1 MTRFIDLG
9 HLLDGGAV
17 TSARFAEESKDLPL
31 ASVAGIPG
39 VVIDAPVPPRA
50 VSVQIDER
58 AVEDKAVLIRT
69 GWDKRWGSD
78 DYHRAAPYVAPETV
92 DALAHG
98 GATLV
103 GLDFC
108 TAEAAPDLSQ
118 ATLVRLLRAG
128 VLVVDNL
135 CNLSAL
141 PTTGFRFFA
150 VPQGVADATPLP
162 VRAFAEL
169 LPPRET
175 VGTARYHRS
184 VARHAH

>member
-17 TSARFAEESKDLPL
+17 TAARFAEEVDDLPL

-50 VSVQIDER
+50 VSVHIHER

-69 GWDKRWGSD
+69 GWDKRWGRA

-92 DALAHG
+92 DVLIHG
-98 GATLV
+98 GVTLV
-103 GLDFC
+103 GFDFC
-108 TAEAAPDLSQ
+108 TAEAAADLSQ
-118 ATLVRLLRAG
+118 MTLARLLRAG

-141 PTTGFRFFA
+141 PANGFRFFA
-150 VPQGVADATPLP
+150 VPQGLPRRAHLP

-169 LPPRET
+169 LPRP
-175 VGTARYHRS
+175 
-184 VARHAH
+184 

>member
-9 HLLDGGAV
+9 HLFGSGAV
-17 TSARFAEESKDLPL
+17 TSARFAEELEVLPL

-50 VSVQIDER
+50 VSAHIDER
-58 AVEDKAVLIRT
+58 TVEDKAVLIRT
-69 GWDKRWGSD
+69 GWDKRWGGA

-92 DALAHG
+92 DVLIHG

-108 TAEAAPDLSQ
+108 TAEAALDLSQ
-118 ATLVRLLRAG
+118 MTLARLLRAG

-141 PTTGFRFFA
+141 PTNGFRFFA
-150 VPQGVADATPLP
+150 VPQGLHRRAPLP

-169 LPPRET
+169 LPPP
-175 VGTARYHRS
+175 
-184 VARHAH
+184 

>member
-17 TSARFAEESKDLPL
+17 TSARFGEELAAVPL
-31 ASVAGIPG
+31 ASVAGVPG

-50 VSVQIDER
+50 VSVLIDER
-58 AVEDKAVLIRT
+58 TVEDKAVLIRT
-69 GWDKRWGSD
+69 GWDRRWGTAE
-78 DYHRAAPYVAPETV
+78 YHRGAPYVAPETV
-92 DALAHG
+92 DLLIHG

-108 TAEAAPDLSQ
+108 TAETASDLSQ
-118 ATLVRLLRAG
+118 IALARLLRAG

-141 PTTGFRFFA
+141 PTNGFRFFA
-150 VPQGVADATPLP
+150 VPQGLHRRARRP

-169 LPPRET
+169 LPPP
-175 VGTARYHRS
+175 
-184 VARHAH
+184 

>member
-1 MTRFIDLG
+1 VTRFIDLG
-9 HLLDGGAV
+9 HALDGGAV
-17 TSARFAEESKDLPL
+17 TSARFPEELEDLPL

-39 VVIDAPVPPRA
+39 IVIDAPVPPRA
-50 VSVQIDER
+50 VSIHIDER

-69 GWDKRWGSD
+69 GWDRRWGTA
-78 DYHRAAPYVAPETV
+78 DYHRAAPYVVPATV
-92 DALAHG
+92 DVLIRG
-98 GATLV
+98 GASLV

-108 TAEAAPDLSQ
+108 TAEPAADLSQ
-118 ATLVRLLRAG
+118 MTLVRLLRAG

-141 PTTGFRFFA
+141 PTNGFRFFA
-150 VPQGVADATPLP
+150 VPQAAADTAPLP

-169 LPPRET
+169 LPPPKS

-184 VARHAH
+184 VARYAY